1 MKITFKGNIGKTAE
15 LRTVKINGEDTKVC
29 SFWVA
34 ENIGRGEKKTVHW
47 HKVTLWRK
55 YAEVMAPFLKTGRRI
70 EVSGVAK
77 ASSYTT
83 ADNRI
88 VPYIDVQA
96 DEIEL
101 LDRPQP
107 EGETPPE
114 VAEGTET
121 TTEETPWV

>member
-1 MKITFKGNIGKTAE
+1 MKVTFKGNIGKDAE
-15 LRTVKINGEDTKVC
+15 LRTVQIDGLDTSVC

-47 HKVTLWRK
+47 HKVTLWRN
-55 YAEVMAPFLKTGRRI
+55 YARVMAPYLKTGRRI

-77 ASSYTT
+77 ANSYTT
-83 ADNRI
+83 KDNRI
-88 VPYIDVQA
+88 VPYIDIQA

-107 EGETPPE
+107 EGDTPPE
-114 VAEGTET
+114 VTEAEV
-121 TTEETPWV
+121 ETPWGE